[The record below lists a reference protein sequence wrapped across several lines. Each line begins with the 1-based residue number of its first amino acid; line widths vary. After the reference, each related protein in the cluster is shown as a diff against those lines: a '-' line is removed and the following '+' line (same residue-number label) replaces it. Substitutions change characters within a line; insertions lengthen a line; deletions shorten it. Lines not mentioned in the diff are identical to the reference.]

1 VYELESDRGD
11 KRALSQNNKL
21 RLFSPRYRAYRHLAD
36 PLNGVAPA
44 PRDRK
49 ETEMATVQGADQHHE
64 TVDMTTNKRPKVL
77 MVVANPTTST
87 TTGWPIGFWA
97 AELTHPYYEFN
108 RVGYDVTI
116 ASPDGGKVELDA
128 LSDPRDE
135 SKWSADDL
143 ISMGFLN
150 TPELTALLEDTP
162 RLADL
167 DPDDFG
173 VLVVCGG
180 NAPMFQFRQN
190 EDLRR
195 AIAAFY
201 EAEKPTAL
209 LCHGVSA
216 LIDVQLSDGS
226 YLAEGRTVTGFANV
240 EEDYVDRAVGQKV
253 MPYRIEDELRK
264 RGANYIQGGLFK
276 DFAVRDGRLITGQQQ
291 YSGAK
296 VAELVIAALGT

>member
-1 VYELESDRGD
+1 MTSI
-11 KRALSQNNKL
+11 N
-21 RLFSPRYRAYRHLAD
+21 H
-36 PLNGVAPA
+36 
-44 PRDRK
+44 
-49 ETEMATVQGADQHHE
+49 ADQHHE
-64 TVDMTTNKRPKVL
+64 VVDVTTGKRPRVL

-108 RVGYDVTI
+108 QVGYEVTI
-116 ASPDGGKVELDA
+116 ASPDGGTVELDA

-150 TPELTALLEDTP
+150 TPELAELLEDTP

-167 DPDDFG
+167 DLDEFDAI
-173 VLVVCGG
+173 VVCGG
-180 NAPMFQFRQN
+180 LAPMFQFRQN
-190 EDLRR
+190 EDLKQ

-201 EAEKPTAL
+201 ESEKPTAV
-209 LCHGVSA
+209 LCHGVSS

-226 YLAEGRTVTGFANV
+226 YLVEGRTVTGFANV

-253 MPYRIEDELRK
+253 MPYRIEDELGMRD
-264 RGANYIQGGLFK
+264 ANFVHGGLF
-276 DFAVRDGRLITGQQQ
+276 RN
-291 YSGAK
+291 
-296 VAELVIAALGT
+296 

>member
-1 VYELESDRGD
+1 M
-11 KRALSQNNKL
+11 
-21 RLFSPRYRAYRHLAD
+21 P
-36 PLNGVAPA
+36 
-44 PRDRK
+44 
-49 ETEMATVQGADQHHE
+49 TVPSADQHHE
-64 TVDMTTNKRPKVL
+64 IVDVTTGKRPKVL

-97 AELTHPYYEFN
+97 AELTHPYNEFIQV
-108 RVGYDVTI
+108 RYDVTI

-150 TPELTALLEDTP
+150 TPELVALLEDTP

-167 DPDDFG
+167 EPDEFDAI
-173 VLVVCGG
+173 VVCGG

-190 EDLRR
+190 EDLKRT
-195 AIAAFY
+195 IAAFY

-216 LIDVQLSDGS
+216 LIDVQLLDGS
-226 YLAEGRTVTGFANV
+226 YLVEGKTVTGFANI
-240 EEDYVDRAVGQKV
+240 EEDFIDQAVGQKV
-253 MPYRIEDELRK
+253 MPFRIEDELRK
-264 RGANYIQGGLFK
+264 RGANFVQGGLFRN
-276 DFAVRDGRLITGQQQ
+276 FAVRDGRLITGQQQ
-291 YSGAK
+291 YSGPR
-296 VAELVIAALGT
+296 VAEFVIAALGV